1 MNILIV
7 SDSYPPEIR
16 SASHLMQELA
26 EELGDRGHAVTVA
39 TCYPKYNLVE
49 NTSSPHFKE
58 FSLEDGIKIIRIKTL
73 SHHKVNF
80 IVRGLSQLL
89 MPYIFWAKLR
99 RYLIDRMDAVIVY
112 SPPLP
117 LWRIGFQ
124 TKKISGAR
132 FILNIQDIFPQNA
145 IDLGVL
151 QNTTLI
157 KFFERMEAQAYQQ
170 ADIITVHSEGNREFL
185 MNHKGVPESK
195 VRTLYN
201 WIDLNAFSA
210 VKSNGYFRKQYGFE
224 NKFVFLFA
232 GVMGPSQ
239 NLDLIVNIATQVQSF
254 SDLVFLFVGDGSEKE
269 QLVKM
274 VQQRSLK
281 NVFFKPFVSKKQY
294 PALVKEV
301 DVGLVCLSSKNK
313 TPVVPGKI
321 LGYMAAGIPVLALL
335 NKESGGHAL
344 IKDANCGYSTLSD
357 NTEEGVALVLKL
369 RFKRNDLKIL
379 GENGYKYAAECFSK
393 DKCVDRLEELLKQ
406 GA

>member
-16 SASHLMQELA
+16 SASHLMQELS
-26 EELGDRGHAVTVA
+26 EELRDRGHAVTVA
-39 TCYPKYNLVE
+39 TCYPKYNLAG
-49 NTSSPHFKE
+49 NTSSRHFEE
-58 FSLEDGIKIIRIKTL
+58 FSLEDGIQIIRIKTL

-80 IVRGLSQLL
+80 IVRGFSQLL

-99 RYLIDRMDAVIVY
+99 RYLIDRVDAVVVY

-117 LWRIGFQ
+117 LWKIGLR
-124 TKKISGAR
+124 TKKAFGAKY
-132 FILNIQDIFPQNA
+132 ILNVQDIFPQNA

-151 QNTTLI
+151 QNTMLI
-157 KFFERMEAQAYQQ
+157 KFFERMETRAYQR
-170 ADIITVHSEGNREFL
+170 ADIITVHSEGNRQFL
-185 MNHKGVPESK
+185 INHKGVPESK

-201 WIDLNAFSA
+201 WIDLDAFST
-210 VKSNGYFRKQYGFE
+210 VKSTGYFRQRYALE

-269 QLVKM
+269 RIVNI

-281 NVFFKPFVSKKQY
+281 NVVFKPFVSKEDY
-294 PALVKEV
+294 PALVKEA
-301 DVGLVCLSSKNK
+301 DVGLVCLSPKNK

-321 LGYMAAGIPVLALL
+321 LGYMAAGVPVLAFL
-335 NKESGGHAL
+335 NKQSDGHAL
-344 IKDANCGYSTLSD
+344 IKDANCGFSSLS
-357 NTEEGVALVLKL
+357 NSAEVSAELVFKL
-369 RFKRNDLKIL
+369 YREKHRLKIL
-379 GENGYKYAAECFSK
+379 GDNGYRYAADNFSK
-393 DKCVDRLEELLKQ
+393 ERCIDRLEEILK
-406 GA
+406 